1 MQKLDARM
9 LKKMRANCRRL
20 LDLLLALLAM
30 DAPAHWAE
38 AAMQP
43 VTVPP
48 SASPRRLRSALKP
61 HIAFA
66 FGPKKER
73 QEHMKC
79 WHKCHSKCSLK
90 CSRYAMWPNCQRGTE
105 SCHKKLVKH
114 SNAFE
119 GCVKRACKECYVW
132 CKVFG
137 DGVAP
142 PPASPDHVSAH
153 P

>member
-1 MQKLDARM
+1 MKLCI
-9 LKKMRANCRRL
+9 LWHLVL
-20 LDLLLALLAM
+20 LVLLALDAM
-30 DAPAHWAE
+30 AQKATVAVHSVSMPA
-38 AAMQP
+38 
-43 VTVPP
+43 TPP
-48 SASPRRLRSALKP
+48 SPRRLRSALKP

-66 FGPKKER
+66 FGPKAQR

-90 CSRYAMWPNCQRGTE
+90 CGQYASWPNCQRGTE

-114 SNAFE
+114 SDAFE

-142 PPASPDHVSAH
+142 PPASPDHVSTH